1 MAQSVLNVEI
11 RENTG
16 KGVARKLR
24 AAGMVPAV
32 VYGKGMEPTAITV
45 EPKALEQAIATEA
58 GWNTLLTL
66 KGAAPVEG
74 KVVVLKE
81 LDLHPLKR
89 HMVCADFHAI
99 NLREKSSFMIPVIT
113 VGKSAGEKA
122 GGALQVIRH
131 ELEVLCLPTEVPQS
145 IEINVEALEIGDVV
159 HVEEIAAPAGAE
171 LVFDVNFTVITVV
184 GFKPEVEETEE
195 GEEGVE
201 VEDASA
207 EEDED

>member
-1 MAQSVLNVEI
+1 
-11 RENTG
+11 
-16 KGVARKLR
+16 
-24 AAGMVPAV
+24 
-32 VYGKGMEPTAITV
+32 
-45 EPKALEQAIATEA
+45 
-58 GWNTLLTL
+58 
-66 KGAAPVEG
+66 
-74 KVVVLKE
+74 VLKE

-99 NLREKSSFMIPVIT
+99 NLHEKSSFMIPVVT

-145 IEINVEALEIGDVV
+145 IEIDVEALEIGDVV
-159 HVEEIAAPAGAE
+159 HVEEVTAPAGAE
-171 LVFDVNFTVITVV
+171 LVYDVNFTVITVV

-201 VEDASA
+201 AEGADAEA
-207 EEDED
+207 EED

>member
-1 MAQSVLNVEI
+1 MAQSELNVEI

-32 VYGKGMEPTAITV
+32 VYGKGMEPTPITV

-89 HMVCADFHAI
+89 NMVCADFHAI
-99 NLREKSSFMIPVIT
+99 NLREKSSFMIPVVT

-145 IEINVEALEIGDVV
+145 IEIDVQSAYQQTSCQDCEARFYSIYRL
-159 HVEEIAAPAGAE
+159 
-171 LVFDVNFTVITVV
+171 V
-184 GFKPEVEETEE
+184 GFGLYGDDKTEIHTVAE
-195 GEEGVE
+195 DFGEINE
-201 VEDASA
+201 
-207 EEDED
+207 